1 MNILHLSTARTWRG
15 GEQQIVN
22 LYKGLQNHI
31 PSVQQHIICT
41 KNSAMHRYCQ
51 HHHLSHFPLTK
62 AAPFNPLFAYH
73 LWRISRRTNAHLIH
87 CHDPHAQQFATI
99 AADIFGNFV
108 PIVLSRR
115 VDFPIQNN
123 WYSYYKYNHPQI
135 KRIICVSDAIRQII
149 TPTIRQS
156 EKVCTVHSGI
166 DFDRFDTA
174 TPNAAS
180 NLRQQYQIPAATLLI
195 GNVAALAD
203 HKDYFTFIDT
213 AQILL
218 EAGLN
223 AVFLAIGEGEQRQVL
238 QQYAQTKGV
247 TDRLIFTGF
256 RADIPQILP
265 QLNLQLV
272 TSKTE
277 GLGTAV
283 ADAMYCRIPVVA
295 TAAGGIPE
303 LIEHGKT
310 GLLAPVQDAPALAKH
325 VQQLLQQK
333 AWQQS
338 MIDNAYRKV
347 VEHFSLQSMA
357 KKTWQVYAEVVP
369 DIR

>member
-1 MNILHLSTARTWRG
+1 
-15 GEQQIVN
+15 
-22 LYKGLQNHI
+22 
-31 PSVQQHIICT
+31 
-41 KNSAMHRYCQ
+41 
-51 HHHLSHFPLTK
+51 
-62 AAPFNPLFAYH
+62 
-73 LWRISRRTNAHLIH
+73 
-87 CHDPHAQQFATI
+87 HAQQFATI

-149 TPTIRQS
+149 TPSIRKS

-223 AVFLAIGEGEQRQVL
+223 AVFWAIGEGEQRQVL